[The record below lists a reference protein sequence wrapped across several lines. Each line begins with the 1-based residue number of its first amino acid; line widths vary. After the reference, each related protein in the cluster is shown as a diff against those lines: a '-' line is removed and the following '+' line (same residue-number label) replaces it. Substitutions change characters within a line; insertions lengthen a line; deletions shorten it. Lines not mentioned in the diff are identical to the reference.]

1 MEEHIDL
8 FQKIITKIQDKVD
21 YADIISLKGNSNSIL
36 MKDNK
41 FQNIDSGITTGARI
55 RVLKNGAWGFAYT
68 NDISKLEEITENAI
82 KISNSLSGEVE
93 LAEADIIEEKNIAI

>member
-21 YADIISLKGNSNSIL
+21 YADIIAGKGNSNSIL

-41 FQNIDSGITTGARI
+41 FQNIDSGITTGVRI

-82 KISNSLSGEVE
+82 IHPVIDRLFSLP
-93 LAEADIIEEKNIAI
+93 DKQI

>member
-41 FQNIDSGITTGARI
+41 FQNIDGDLHTQTIFPSSRKLQKTQ
-55 RVLKNGAWGFAYT
+55 LKYQTPF
-68 NDISKLEEITENAI
+68 LE
-82 KISNSLSGEVE
+82 K
-93 LAEADIIEEKNIAI
+93 

>member
-41 FQNIDSGITTGARI
+41 
-55 RVLKNGAWGFAYT
+55 
-68 NDISKLEEITENAI
+68 
-82 KISNSLSGEVE
+82 
-93 LAEADIIEEKNIAI
+93 